1 MFKRKITPTAAVDE
15 IGAAFEARDI
25 DALDKATQRLIGAVQ
40 KATPEQIQP
49 ATVRLATFV
58 GRLAYGPG
66 GRLGQI
72 IGSMAD
78 MGTDP
83 LPVLP
88 TLVERACAAM
98 EDAARFAEMYKDLF
112 GEDPP
117 DTVDEGVVERF
128 TAAAVQRGTDED
140 AADLLLQAWFAGDSC
155 VQPVLFL
162 CQRAD
167 VRKALPQRDRLLAA
181 IEPVRK
187 DLGTAQWL
195 HGLLLVLDDVALTVV
210 HRETARGY
218 RVTIGGIGD
227 NFQLHTLLAA
237 RLIGRED
244 QGWLPGTPPTPAM
257 IASADGTGDPEPRGG
272 IAGQFNLVDLNG
284 KWLWNEGRPADIPV
298 TDGERVVVIDPP
310 AYPRSW
316 NAGRAYPLMTP
327 TMRVDRQ
334 LSQQE
339 AHDWLARAKP
349 SEY

>member
-1 MFKRKITPTAAVDE
+1 MFKRQITPTAAVDE
-15 IGAAFEARDI
+15 VAAAVQARDVRQFERSV
-25 DALDKATQRLIGAVQ
+25 QRMVQ
-40 KATPEQIQP
+40 SVQAATPEEIQP
-49 ATVRLATFV
+49 AVLRLAPVVDQMACGV
-58 GRLAYGPG
+58 GADLVKI
-66 GRLGQI
+66 LGN
-72 IGSMAD
+72 MAD

-88 TLVERACAAM
+88 MLVERACAAM
-98 EDAARFAEMYKDLF
+98 EDAARFKELY
-112 GEDPP
+112 GDPP
-117 DTVDEGVVERF
+117 SIEDESAIPEAVRRIRDV
-128 TAAAVQRGTDED
+128 AARHGMAPDD
-140 AADLLLQAWFAGDSC
+140 AELLAQAWFAGDHW
-155 VQPVLFL
+155 VQPVLYL

-167 VRKALPQRDRLLAA
+167 VRKALPQRDRLLTAVHN
-181 IEPVRK
+181 VRE

-210 HRETARGY
+210 HRTTGRGY

-257 IASADGTGDPEPRGG
+257 VAAADGTGDPQPRGG
-272 IAGQFNLVDLNG
+272 ILGQFNLVDLHG

-316 NAGRAYPLMTP
+316 NLGRAYPLMKP
-327 TMRVDRQ
+327 TVRVDRQ

-339 AHDWLARAKP
+339 AHDWLARAEP
-349 SEY
+349 SEH